1 MVSRDVWHFSALQ
14 TQVRWPEMQDFLK
27 RYEEIL
33 AIWMLQTGWRAW
45 MMDLCAV
52 HSELR
57 SQRGLQKPVARLERW
72 LKSPEKGSGQVL
84 EAVSRRSKR

>member
-33 AIWMLQTGWRAW
+33 AIWMLQLDG
-45 MMDLCAV
+45 
-52 HSELR
+52 
-57 SQRGLQKPVARLERW
+57 GL
-72 LKSPEKGSGQVL
+72 G
-84 EAVSRRSKR
+84 